1 MSRACSMPARVLAAA
16 CVVVALSSSFAAV
29 PLWAQSLDSTIG
41 ATLEEPIELAGE
53 LAGFGPRPAATLAH
67 DQARDLLNTLRSEDE
82 QPAPAAA
89 PRAIPPTA
97 PLLDINAAENERPI
111 YPLQIDAAPQRP
123 QRPRAQP
130 APARAAP
137 PAKEQPPRPIPLAAP
152 EPRQSREP
160 APRRTTTRRAALR
173 QERSLSLDELSYTQ

>member
-1 MSRACSMPARVLAAA
+1 MLRGYASFAEASRAADVQTYLTDLRANY
-16 CVVVALSSSFAAV
+16 
-29 PLWAQSLDSTIG
+29 PL
-41 ATLEEPIELAGE
+41 
-53 LAGFGPRPAATLAH
+53 

-82 QPAPAAA
+82 QPAPAA

-130 APARAAP
+130 APARAAAP
-137 PAKEQPPRPIPLAAP
+137 AAKEQPLRPIPLAAP
-152 EPRQSREP
+152 EPRQGREP
-160 APRRTTTRRAALR
+160 APRRTTTSRAALR
-173 QERSLSLDELSYTQ
+173 QERRPEGGVGWLSVTLTLLAATTGLALAAFVLARPFLPAEWLR